1 MAGQLFV
8 HRSSINF
15 KLSSL
20 KGIVGAGSGKPE
32 TKNKWEQ
39 NLSCLEKLFCY
50 KEVQAFWC

>member
-8 HRSSINF
+8 HRSPTNC

-20 KGIVGAGSGKPE
+20 EGIAGAGSGKPD
-32 TKNKWEQ
+32 TKKKWEQ

-50 KEVQAFWC
+50 KE